1 MQIRVDD
8 LRGPEI
14 AELLRA
20 HLEHCRKWSPPES
33 VHALDLNALRSP
45 EVTFWTAWDGASLLG
60 CGALKELDPFQGE
73 IKSMHTAAKHRG
85 RGVAAGLV
93 THMVAEARSR
103 SYQHLSLETGSMD
116 AFAPARALYSRF
128 GFISSGPFGDYI
140 LDPNSVFMTLGLTGK
155 HIGRS
160 HPK

>member
-1 MQIRVDD
+1 MSRAGKATFHRAVHEEGRMQIRVDD

-33 VHALDLNALRSP
+33 VHALDLDALRSP

-60 CGALKELDPFQGE
+60 CGAMKELDSFQGE
-73 IKSMHTAAKHRG
+73 IKSMHTAAKYRG

-103 SYQHLSLETGSMD
+103 S
-116 AFAPARALYSRF
+116 
-128 GFISSGPFGDYI
+128 
-140 LDPNSVFMTLGLTGK
+140 
-155 HIGRS
+155 
-160 HPK
+160 